1 MVKLDLSHIDLTQED
16 STDNAK
22 LSAAIDEAYLARKNE
37 NAYTT
42 IFEQYRDPATRYSFA
57 ILEGDVTAGVDMK
70 LSAFRHL
77 QDLTRIGSEDF
88 PYTYDLT
95 KCHEVLNFAAL
106 CPDPDAGKPLPLALW
121 QQAILCW
128 SQGWRK
134 GNERRFHRVI
144 FSVARTNGKTYLTC
158 ILLAYQYIL
167 GSAGRYNQ
175 DMAYIAPVTQQSK
188 KGWRY
193 VKLTFSRLMELKAFA
208 KLFAS
213 QQTKAGE
220 DVVKSKKTQNQLLR
234 LSDESGQFDSYHFSF
249 AVHDEAGDDSRVG
262 LIREN
267 NGKITSGQVQTM
279 DSQMWTISTAY
290 PDATSSMYTDEKM
303 VRGAMCRDYDR
314 SLDDVLMLNFSQD
327 SDEEVDDPATWEK
340 SNPILGIKGDT
351 MLASMVAERDT
362 KKADGT
368 VSEFINK
375 NLNRWLS
382 VKENRYLNPHDIE
395 QAQSDQPPINIMGHV
410 VYIGF
415 DLSKLSDDTAVAYIY
430 PYQVKGQAHY
440 YIQQHSWIPTNKTG
454 GNIAQKE
461 KQDGINYRQAQE
473 LGYADIA
480 KNRWGYIDEDAVLT
494 NIMQYV
500 EDNQLQVKFFVF
512 DRWGTSD
519 VTDRL
524 TKLDCWPLMPL
535 KQTADKLDRPTHELQ
550 KAFREGRVHTDKD
563 PLLAYALTNA
573 VLVGSSAGIKVDK
586 EKATSKIDAVDAI
599 VDAMSRAIYEFSDFD
614 PDIEEDKSIF
624 AGWSAEQKHDY
635 FTNYSF

>member
-1 MVKLDLSHIDLTQED
+1 MVDLEHIDLTNVD
-16 STDNAK
+16 ADK
-22 LSAAIDEAYLARKNE
+22 LAEVLVDTYNQRKQAG
-37 NAYTT
+37 AYTEVFQT
-42 IFEQYRDPATRYSFA
+42 YRDPGTRYAFA
-57 ILEGDVTAGVDMK
+57 IMEGQQIAGVDMM

-77 QDLTRIGSEDF
+77 QDLTRIGTPDF
-88 PYTYDLT
+88 PYSYDLQ

-121 QQAILCW
+121 QMAILCW
-128 SQGWRK
+128 SQGWRN
-134 GNERRFHRVI
+134 GPERRFHRVI
-144 FSVARTNGKTYLTC
+144 FSVARTNGKTYVTC

-193 VKLTFSRLMELKAFA
+193 VKLTFQRLSEMADFNR
-208 KLFAS
+208 LFKS
-213 QQTKAGE
+213 QATKAGE

-262 LIREN
+262 LISEN
-267 NGKITSGQVQTM
+267 NGKITSGQVQTE
-279 DSQMWTISTAY
+279 DSQFWNISTAY
-290 PDATSSMYTDEKM
+290 PDATSSLYKDEKLIHA
-303 VRGAMCRDYDR
+303 AMLNDADR
-314 SLDDVLMLNFSQD
+314 KLDDVLLINYAQD
-327 SDEEVDDPATWEK
+327 SDDEVDQPETWPK
-340 SNPILGIKGDT
+340 SNPILELKGDS
-351 MLASMVAERDT
+351 MLNSMISERDT

-368 VSEFINK
+368 LSEFINK

-395 QAQSDQPPINIMGHV
+395 QVQGEAPISIFGSV

-415 DLSKLSDDTAVAYIY
+415 DLSKLSDDTAVAFIF
-430 PYQVKGQAHY
+430 PYQVAGETHY
-440 YIQQHSWIPTNKTG
+440 YIQQHSWVPTNKTSA
-454 GNIAQKE
+454 NIAQKE
-461 KQDGINYRQAQE
+461 KMDGINYRQAE
-473 LGYADIA
+473 TLGFATIA
-480 KNRWGYIDEDAVLT
+480 KNRWGYVDEDSVLDY
-494 NIMQYV
+494 IMDYV
-500 EDNQLQVKFFVF
+500 ETNQLQVRFFVF

-519 VTDRL
+519 VTDKLTRL
-524 TKLDCWPLMPL
+524 EPFPLMPL
-535 KQTADKLDRPTHELQ
+535 KQTADKLDKPTHELQ

-573 VLVGSSAGIKVDK
+573 VLVGSSAGLKVDK
-586 EKATSKIDAVDAI
+586 EKATAKIDAVDAI

-614 PDIEEDKSIF
+614 PDVEEDKSIF
-624 AGWSAEQKHDY
+624 AGWSEEQKRDY